1 MQENTNLS
9 TSIWEITTQQIT
21 KHIQDGSCIR
31 DFPDV
36 SCFLFSGMDCWW
48 EIAVHWHNCGCVFK
62 YNNDWY
68 DKQLHIEC
76 FSLFRE
82 MERVSVE
89 NYFEVSSSWALQSQF
104 GGPRRLL
111 SSWVSLSSLP
121 WTCSAPT
128 LWAVSMAVM
137 SRWAYLMEPSS
148 GRQSAGE
155 GEKRENV
162 CISTLF
168 CVF

>member
-1 MQENTNLS
+1 MGIS
-9 TSIWEITTQQIT
+9 
-21 KHIQDGSCIR
+21 
-31 DFPDV
+31 
-36 SCFLFSGMDCWW
+36 
-48 EIAVHWHNCGCVFK
+48 VHWHNCGCVK
-62 YNNDWY
+62 VQQRLVWWSTA
-68 DKQLHIEC
+68 IER

-82 MERVSVE
+82 TERISNE

-121 WTCSAPT
+121 WACSAPT

-148 GRQSAGE
+148 GREISGKG
-155 GEKRENV
+155 GEKRKRLCFYFVFFNLRLSHPGNACSRPSVPEIVQLLWPCINWTIHHFLWHFPEN
-162 CISTLF
+162 F
-168 CVF
+168 NA